1 LDQIVARLF
10 ERGRLQH
17 RQAAGTIARSLI
29 ALLLGD
35 WMTDAALS
43 GVTAV
48 EKRELSK
55 IDFEIIDCNIALIR

>member
-1 LDQIVARLF
+1 LNAADCNIAKLP
-10 ERGRLQH
+10 ELLRG
-17 RQAAGTIARSLI
+17 AW
-29 ALLLGD
+29 LGD